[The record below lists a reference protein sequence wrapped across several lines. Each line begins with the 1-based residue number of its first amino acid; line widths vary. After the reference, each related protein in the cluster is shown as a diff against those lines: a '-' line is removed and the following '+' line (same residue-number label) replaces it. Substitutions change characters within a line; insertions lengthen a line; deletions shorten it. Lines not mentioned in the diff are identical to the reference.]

1 MGKYDN
7 IWSEFEIAADGAYR
21 GTPETLIQR
30 AIANELAEA
39 NRIALLAI
47 KLEVEKQKSSVLD
60 KENKRNVDLF
70 IYKKD
75 LEDQA

>member
-1 MGKYDN
+1 MGKYN
-7 IWSEFEIAADGAYR
+7 FSNLTSHSSEPFE
-21 GTPETLIQR
+21 
-30 AIANELAEA
+30 AIANEAAEA

-70 IYKKD
+70 IYKKN

>member
-7 IWSEFEIAADGAYR
+7 FITTTQIKITDPTAQLG
-21 GTPETLIQR
+21 LITQKV
-30 AIANELAEA
+30 ANELAEA

>member
-7 IWSEFEIAADGAYR
+7 FITTTQIKITDPTAQLG
-21 GTPETLIQR
+21 LITQKV
-30 AIANELAEA
+30 ANELAEA

-47 KLEVEKQKSSVLD
+47 KLEIEKQKSSVLD